1 MAGHCKNSSP
11 KFNALSKLNTA
22 MLSAALLVGLSA
34 CDQTKQPIDENLTSQ
49 AAAAENA
56 WLSPTDAAAV
66 SYLNECKAE
75 YTTASELFETLQS
88 ATPAASDMALLAE
101 IDKLDIVIDR
111 VISKAS
117 LFRNV
122 HPNAALREAAD
133 NCQQKVIELITEINL
148 SKPLYAKIAK
158 IDTSQLSALDKRY
171 VEELIQDYKRSGVDL
186 DENSRNRIR
195 ALQDEIVA
203 LGQSFNK
210 NIRED
215 VRSISVSSTSE
226 LEGLPQDYIDAH
238 PAGEDGKITLTT
250 SYPDYL
256 PVMQYAKNDAL
267 RLAFYKEF
275 RKRGYPANEKVLK
288 DLLIKR
294 AELAKILGYSDY
306 ASYVTEDLMIKTPEN
321 ARNFINKINV
331 LAKKQA
337 NEEYQL
343 LLNRLKQIDPTATR
357 VGDWQKTYLE
367 ELVKTEQFDV
377 DSQKIREYF
386 NYNAVRDGIF
396 DLTETMFGVTIK
408 PWQTEV
414 WHESVESY
422 EMWEGD
428 HLVGKF
434 FLDMHPR
441 EGKYNHAAAFGYQD
455 GVKGVQP
462 PILALVCNFPSGT
475 DLMEHSQVETFLHEF
490 GHLLHGLFGGHQPRM
505 YFSGIKPEHDFV
517 EAPSQMLEEWVWDAD
532 TLKTF
537 AKNAAG
543 ETIPDD
549 LIAKMNAGRNFGRAL
564 FTRHQMFYAAV
575 SLNYYT
581 GDPADIDLTAT
592 MKALQ
597 KEYSPY
603 AYVEDTYFHASFG
616 HLYGYSATYYTYMWS
631 LVIASDMFSEFEKAG
646 LRNQEV
652 ATRYRDTV
660 LAPGGSKDAAEMVE
674 DFLGRPYS
682 FETFAKGLSSDN
694 AKAH

>member
-22 MLSAALLVGLSA
+22 MLSTALLVGLSA
-34 CDQTKQPIDENLTSQ
+34 CNQTKQPIDENLTSQ

-56 WLSPTDAAAV
+56 WFNPTDAAAV

-75 YTTASELFETLQS
+75 YTTANELFETLQD

-158 IDTSQLSALDKRY
+158 IDTSKLSALDKRY

-186 DENSRNRIR
+186 DEKSRNRIR

-250 SYPDYL
+250 SYPDYI

-343 LLNRLKQIDPTATR
+343 LLNRLKQIAPNATR

-396 DLTETMFGVTIK
+396 DLTESMFGVTIK

>member
-1 MAGHCKNSSP
+1 MAGYGKISSRLLQS
-11 KFNALSKLNTA
+11 FNKLHIAVLGGVLTI
-22 MLSAALLVGLSA
+22 GLSA
-34 CDQTKQPIDENLTSQ
+34 CNQTKTAPTNDLVDATPPS
-49 AAAAENA
+49 ADT
-56 WLSPTDAAAV
+56 WFTPTDPAAIN
-66 SYLNECKAE
+66 YLAECKAE
-75 YTTASELFETLQS
+75 YQTASQLYQALQKDQS
-88 ATPAASDMALLAE
+88 NQTDLALLSE
-101 IDKLDIVIDR
+101 IDRLDIVIDR

-133 NCQQKVIELITEINL
+133 NCQQKVIELITDINL

-158 IDTSQLSALDKRY
+158 IDTTALNALDKRY
-171 VEELIQDYKRSGVDL
+171 VNELILDYKRSGVNL
-186 DENSRNRIR
+186 DEASRKRIR
-195 ALQDEIVA
+195 ALNDEIVN
-203 LGQSFNK
+203 LGQQFNK

-215 VRSISVSSTSE
+215 VRTLTIDSIDQ
-226 LEGLPQDYIDAH
+226 LEGLPQDYISAH
-238 PAGEDGKITLTT
+238 QPNEEGKIVLTT
-250 SYPDYL
+250 SYPDYI
-256 PVMQYAKNDAL
+256 PVMQYAKNDAV

-294 AELAKILGYSDY
+294 NQLASILNYDDY
-306 ASYVTEDLMIKTPEN
+306 AKYVTEDLMIKTPDN

-331 LAKKQA
+331 LAKQQA
-337 NEEYQL
+337 SEEYQL
-343 LLNRLKQIDPTATR
+343 LLSRLQQIDPSATS

-408 PWQTEV
+408 PWQTDV
-414 WHESVESY
+414 WDPSVESY

-428 HLVGKF
+428 KLVGKF

-441 EGKYNHAAAFGYQD
+441 EGKYSHAAAFGYQD
-455 GVKGVQP
+455 GVKGIQP
-462 PILALVCNFPSGT
+462 PILALVCNFPSGNN
-475 DLMEHSQVETFLHEF
+475 LMEHSQVETFLHEF
-490 GHLLHGLFGGHQPRM
+490 GHLLHGLFGGHQPRL

-543 ETIPDD
+543 ETIPDA
-549 LIAKMNAGRNFGRAL
+549 LINKMKAGRNFGRAL

-581 GDPADIDLTAT
+581 GDPAEIDLTAT
-592 MKALQ
+592 MKDLQ

-603 AYVEDTYFHASFG
+603 EYVDDTYFHASFG

-646 LRNQEV
+646 LRNREV
-652 ATRYRDTV
+652 ATRYRNTV
-660 LAPGGSKDAAEMVE
+660 LAPGGSKDAADMVE

-682 FETFAKGLSSDN
+682 FETFAKGLSSDETS
-694 AKAH
+694 H

>member
-22 MLSAALLVGLSA
+22 MLSTALLVGLSA
-34 CDQTKQPIDENLTSQ
+34 CNQTKQPIDENLTSQ

-56 WLSPTDAAAV
+56 WFNPTDAAAV

-75 YTTASELFETLQS
+75 YTTANELFETLQN

-158 IDTSQLSALDKRY
+158 IDTSLLSALDKRY

-186 DENSRNRIR
+186 DEKSRNRIR

-250 SYPDYL
+250 SYPDYI

-331 LAKKQA
+331 LAQKQA

-343 LLNRLKQIDPTATR
+343 LLNRLKQIAPNATR

-396 DLTETMFGVTIK
+396 DLTESMFGVTIK

-581 GDPADIDLTAT
+581 GDPTDIDLTAT

>member
-34 CDQTKQPIDENLTSQ
+34 CNQTKQPIDENLTSQ

-56 WLSPTDAAAV
+56 WFSPTDAAAV

-75 YTTASELFETLQS
+75 YTTASELFKTLQS

-186 DENSRNRIR
+186 DEKSRNRIR

-215 VRSISVSSTSE
+215 VRSISVSSASE

-250 SYPDYL
+250 SYPDYI

-343 LLNRLKQIDPTATR
+343 LLNRLKQIDPNATR
-357 VGDWQKTYLE
+357 VGDWQKAYLE

-581 GDPADIDLTAT
+581 GDPANIDLTAT

-646 LRNQEV
+646 LRNKEV

-660 LAPGGSKDAAEMVE
+660 LAPGGSKDAAQMVE

>member
-22 MLSAALLVGLSA
+22 MLSAALLVSLSA
-34 CDQTKQPIDENLTSQ
+34 CNQTKQPIDENLTSQ
-49 AAAAENA
+49 AAAAEKA
-56 WLSPTDAAAV
+56 WFSPTDAAAV

-75 YTTASELFETLQS
+75 YTTASKLFETLQS

-158 IDTSQLSALDKRY
+158 IDTSQLSGLDKRY

-186 DENSRNRIR
+186 DEKSRNRIR

-215 VRSISVSSTSE
+215 VRSISVNSTSE

-428 HLVGKF
+428 LLVGKF

-660 LAPGGSKDAAEMVE
+660 LAPGGSKDAAQMVE

>member
-34 CDQTKQPIDENLTSQ
+34 CNQTKQPIDENLTSQ
-49 AAAAENA
+49 AAAAENT

-186 DENSRNRIR
+186 DEKSRNRIR

-215 VRSISVSSTSE
+215 VRSISVNSASE

-250 SYPDYL
+250 SYPDYI

-581 GDPADIDLTAT
+581 GDPAEIDLTAA

-660 LAPGGSKDAAEMVE
+660 LAPGGSKDAAQMVE